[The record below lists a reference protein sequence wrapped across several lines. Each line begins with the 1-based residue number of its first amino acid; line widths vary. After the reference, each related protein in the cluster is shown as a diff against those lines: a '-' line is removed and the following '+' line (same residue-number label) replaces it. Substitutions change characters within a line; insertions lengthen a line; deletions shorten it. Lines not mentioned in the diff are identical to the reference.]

1 MSSSSTITYTR
12 HDARTLPLNCDV
24 AEFHPTRKERLLVAC
39 YELKESKDES
49 VPASREGALHVFD
62 VDDEGC
68 LSECATSAANIV
80 PSGVFDAK
88 WRPNSDSDSLLAVAL
103 ADGTTALYRVD
114 DGSDGI
120 QQVSTSGSEDVDVG
134 MTLFC
139 DWSVTGERLA
149 STSHAGYAR
158 LYSVAP
164 DGSLNVISEWQAH
177 DAEAWCCAFNRT
189 GDVLYTGADDAEL
202 RVWDLRSSASS
213 REDAPPMAL
222 RDRRTHGAGVTHVSP
237 SPHDS
242 NVVLTGSYDEC
253 IRLWDIRQP
262 SRPVLRSDA
271 PELRTGGGVWRL
283 KWHPQNSRVV
293 LCALMYEG
301 FSVAQ
306 VDTASATMTLS
317 GFYSEHGKNALAY
330 GADWR
335 ADGSM
340 VATCSFYDRL
350 LHIWTPQGISSSS
363 P

>member
-88 WRPNSDSDSLLAVAL
+88 WRPNSDSENLLAVAL

-139 DWSVTGERLA
+139 DWSVTGEGR
-149 STSHAGYAR
+149 
-158 LYSVAP
+158 
-164 DGSLNVISEWQAH
+164 
-177 DAEAWCCAFNRT
+177 AF
-189 GDVLYTGADDAEL
+189 
-202 RVWDLRSSASS
+202 
-213 REDAPPMAL
+213 
-222 RDRRTHGAGVTHVSP
+222 SP
-237 SPHDS
+237 
-242 NVVLTGSYDEC
+242 NC
-253 IRLWDIRQP
+253 
-262 SRPVLRSDA
+262 
-271 PELRTGGGVWRL
+271 TGGGPTPSNAGCGV
-283 KWHPQNSRVV
+283 
-293 LCALMYEG
+293 CEG
-301 FSVAQ
+301 S
-306 VDTASATMTLS
+306 
-317 GFYSEHGKNALAY
+317 H
-330 GADWR
+330 R
-335 ADGSM
+335 
-340 VATCSFYDRL
+340 SF
-350 LHIWTPQGISSSS
+350 TPIGRKQMRHHQ
-363 P
+363 

>member
-88 WRPNSDSDSLLAVAL
+88 WRPNSDSENLLAVAL

-134 MTLFC
+134 TTLFC

-158 LYSVAP
+158 LHVSPRRLAERDFGVA
-164 DGSLNVISEWQAH
+164 SSRR
-177 DAEAWCCAFNRT
+177 EAWC
-189 GDVLYTGADDAEL
+189 L
-202 RVWDLRSSASS
+202 RLQPDGR
-213 REDAPPMAL
+213 RAL
-222 RDRRTHGAGVTHVSP
+222 HGCRRRRA
-237 SPHDS
+237 
-242 NVVLTGSYDEC
+242 
-253 IRLWDIRQP
+253 RLGLEIVGIRQRGCAADGT
-262 SRPVLRSDA
+262 SRPPHARRWCHARLSKSTRQQCCANRLVRRVHTPLGHQATVETCASLDA
-271 PELRTGGGVWRL
+271 PELRLGGGVGAW
-283 KWHPQNSRVV
+283 WHPQNSRVV

-317 GFYSEHGKNALAY
+317 ASTSMAKMRSPTARTGVRMVPWLQRARSTTAY
-330 GADWR
+330 FTSGRRTA
-335 ADGSM
+335 
-340 VATCSFYDRL
+340 FPL
-350 LHIWTPQGISSSS
+350 LLLENK
-363 P
+363 